1 MKIFNL
7 FTFFFGC
14 LFAFHVHAAEININL
29 DKNAMSEGDTLNL
42 TIDYNGNSDEI
53 PI

>member
-14 LFAFHVHAAEININL
+14 LFAFHVYAAEININL

-42 TIDYNGNSDEI
+42 TID
-53 PI
+53 